1 MTRADISS
9 GGESALDAAY
19 RVLRHRERSTSE
31 VCDRLEAAG
40 YADEER
46 GRAIETLLRTGLLDD
61 ARFAELRARSLAE
74 RGAGDGR
81 IRHEL
86 ERAGIPSEIVGDALE
101 TLESEADRARSIVIR
116 RGPGA
121 KTARFLHG
129 KGFSQEVVAAAV
141 ASSHEDEL
149 G

>member
-1 MTRADISS
+1 MS
-9 GGESALDAAY
+9 GRSESALDAAY
-19 RVLRHRERSTSE
+19 RVLRHRERSTTE
-31 VCDRLEAAG
+31 LRGRLEAAG

-46 GRAIETLLRTGLLDD
+46 ENAIETLVRTGLLDD

-74 RGAGDGR
+74 RGAGDGH

-86 ERAGIPSEIVGDALE
+86 ERAGIPSEIVEEALE
-101 TLESEADRARSIVIR
+101 AVEPEADRARSVVTR

-129 KGFSQEVVAAAV
+129 RGFSQEVVTAAV
-141 ASSHEDEL
+141 AGGHEDEL

>member
-1 MTRADISS
+1 MSAADASS
-9 GGESALDAAY
+9 GSESALDVAY

-31 VCDRLEAAG
+31 MRVRLDAAG
-40 YADEER
+40 FSDAECA
-46 GRAIETLLRTGLLDD
+46 RAIETLVRTGLLDD

-74 RGAGDGR
+74 RGAGDAR

-86 ERAGIPSEIVGDALE
+86 GRAGVASECVEGALE
-101 TLESEADRARSIVIR
+101 TVEPEADRARSIVLR

-129 KGFSQEVVAAAV
+129 KGFSEEVVAGAV
-141 ASSHEDEL
+141 AGGHEDEL

>member
-1 MTRADISS
+1 MSVRS
-9 GGESALDAAY
+9 ESALDAAY

-31 VCDRLEAAG
+31 VRDRLAAAG
-40 YADEER
+40 YLDEER
-46 GRAIETLLRTGLLDD
+46 ENAIETLVRTGLLDD

-81 IRHEL
+81 IRHAL
-86 ERAGIPSEIVGDALE
+86 ESAGIPSEIADTALG
-101 TLESEADRARSIVIR
+101 TLEPEADRAQSIVIR

-129 KGFSQEVVAAAV
+129 KGFSHEVVAAAI
-141 ASSHEDEL
+141 ADGHGEEL

>member
-1 MTRADISS
+1 MPS
-9 GGESALDAAY
+9 ESAVDAAL
-19 RVLRHRERSTSE
+19 RVLRHRDRSTAE
-31 VCDRLEAAG
+31 ILARLDEAG
-40 YADEER
+40 YARQERDE
-46 GRAIETLLRTGLLDD
+46 AIETLVRTGVLDE
-61 ARFAELRARSLAE
+61 ARFAEARARSLAE
-74 RGAGDGR
+74 RGAGDVR

-86 ERAGIPSEIVGDALE
+86 RRASVPSEVADEALGS
-101 TLESEADRARSIVIR
+101 LEPEIDRARNVISR

-129 KGFSQEVVAAAV
+129 KGFSVEIVAGVV

>member
-1 MTRADISS
+1 MS
-9 GGESALDAAY
+9 GRSESALDAAY
-19 RVLRHRERSTSE
+19 RVLRHRERSTTD
-31 VCDRLEAAG
+31 VRDRLEAAG
-40 YADEER
+40 YGDEER
-46 GRAIETLLRTGLLDD
+46 KNAIETLVRTGLLDD

-74 RGAGDGR
+74 RGAGDDR

-86 ERAGIPSEIVGDALE
+86 ERAGISSEIVGNALE
-101 TLESEADRARSIVIR
+101 TLESEADRARSIVTR

-129 KGFSQEVVAAAV
+129 KGFSDEVVAAAV
-141 ASSHEDEL
+141 AGGHENEI

>member
-1 MTRADISS
+1 MSVES
-9 GGESALDAAY
+9 ESALDAAY
-19 RVLRHRERSTSE
+19 GVLRHRERSTTE
-31 VCDRLEAAG
+31 VRDRLAAAG
-40 YADEER
+40 YLDEECKN
-46 GRAIETLLRTGLLDD
+46 AIETLVRTGLLDD

-86 ERAGIPSEIVGDALE
+86 ESAGIPSEIADTALG
-101 TLESEADRARSIVIR
+101 TLGPEADRARSVVMR

-121 KTARFLHG
+121 KTARYLHG
-129 KGFSQEVVAAAV
+129 KGFSHEIVAAAI
-141 ASSHEDEL
+141 ADSHEEEL

>member
-1 MTRADISS
+1 MSS
-9 GGESALDAAY
+9 RSESALDAAY
-19 RVLRHRERSTSE
+19 RVLRDRERSTTE

-46 GRAIETLLRTGLLDD
+46 EHAIETLVRTGLLDD

-86 ERAGIPSEIVGDALE
+86 ERAGIQSEIVGDALE
-101 TLESEADRARSIVIR
+101 ALESEADRARSIVMR

-121 KTARFLHG
+121 RTARFLHG
-129 KGFSQEVVAAAV
+129 KGFSDEVVVAAIAGG
-141 ASSHEDEL
+141 HEDEL